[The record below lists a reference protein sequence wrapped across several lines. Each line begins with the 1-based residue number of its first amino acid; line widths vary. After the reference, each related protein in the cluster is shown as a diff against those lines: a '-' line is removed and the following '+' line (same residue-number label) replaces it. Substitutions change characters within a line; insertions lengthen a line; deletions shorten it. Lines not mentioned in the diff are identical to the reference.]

1 MKNRKICAILIAAA
15 FVVSAIFAF
24 VLLSLVKK
32 TDVRYEVSDDTDVS
46 ELNEAFGGLKG
57 RSLWFLSEE
66 DVFSIID
73 DYPYFYLEGKPRKV
87 FPNVIRFTVKERR
100 EVYRLS
106 YGDKIYVLDEDGV
119 LLSIEDYREESREL
133 ITLRTEGISVKE
145 AVPGKVL
152 GTSDDAFFGLFLETA
167 KAAELTDNIKSVTVL
182 SETERKDFRFYTYTG
197 VMIEIPDADDQGKEK
212 TLAAFAAYN
221 DSTDDY
227 YKSFD
232 KITAVKLVSGEFKIE
247 WTEKSR

>member
-46 ELNEAFGGLKG
+46 ALSKAFDDLKG
-57 RSLWFLSEE
+57 KSLWFLSEK
-66 DVFSIID
+66 DVSSIID
-73 DYPYFYLEGKPRKV
+73 DYPYFYLEGKTEKV
-87 FPNVIRFTVKERR
+87 FPNVIRFTVRERR

-106 YGDKIYVLDEDGV
+106 YGDKIYVLDEDGI
-119 LLSIEDYREESREL
+119 LLSVEDNREESREL
-133 ITLRTEGISVKE
+133 ITLRTEGITVKE

-152 GTSDDAFFGLFLETA
+152 GTSDDALFGLFLETA
-167 KAAELTDNIKSVTVL
+167 KAADLTDNIKSVTVL

-197 VMIEIPDADDQGKEK
+197 VMIEIPDADEQGKEK

-221 DSTDDY
+221 DSADDY

-232 KITAVKLVSGEFKIE
+232 TITVVKLVSGEFKIE